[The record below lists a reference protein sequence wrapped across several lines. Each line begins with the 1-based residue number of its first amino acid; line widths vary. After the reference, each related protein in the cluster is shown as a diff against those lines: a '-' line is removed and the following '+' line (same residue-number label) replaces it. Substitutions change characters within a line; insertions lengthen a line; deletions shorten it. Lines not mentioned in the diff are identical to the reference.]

1 MAERRQR
8 HEWIDLLRGVAV
20 VGMVWTHSFNTFL
33 AAGLQETSMYREM
46 GFYHGLVAPIF
57 FWVAGLMRGM
67 SAEKPGQPKSAWPTV
82 RRLMMIWLVGCLMHM
97 PWAAV
102 MNVQMDT
109 AAWATLFQ
117 CDVLNCLAL
126 SCLLLLGI
134 EQLMGANKAKAWLV
148 VAMVGFAFVGLT
160 DQAAGLQTGII
171 PVDALLSRKTGSL
184 FPMFPWFGFAAA
196 GFAMGHVGVPGWRV
210 ALLAAVVAFGV
221 PWIPGETGTVGF
233 FFERLGWVVMIA
245 TVAAKLNPH
254 IARKPRWLMLAG
266 RESLWLYVVHLMLIH
281 AVPLW
286 RGQSLEHLVGRTQSA
301 GMVLVIF
308 VLLLSASLAAAWWN
322 ERRKQRRANV

>member
-8 HEWIDLLRGVAV
+8 QEWIDLLRGVAV

-33 AAGLQETSMYREM
+33 AIELQESSTYRELS
-46 GFYHGLVAPIF
+46 FYHGLVAPIF
-57 FWVAGLMRGM
+57 FWVAGLMRGL
-67 SAEKPGQPKSAWPTV
+67 SAARPGPSKPAWPTV
-82 RRLMMIWLVGCLMHM
+82 RRLVTIWLVGCFMHM

-102 MNVQMDT
+102 MSARMDA

-134 EQLMGANKAKAWLV
+134 EQMMRANKAKAWLV

-160 DQAAGLQTGII
+160 DQAAGLKTGLI
-171 PVDALLSRKTGSL
+171 PVDALLSRKTGSQ

-196 GFAMGHVGVPGWRV
+196 GFVMGHVGTPGWKA

-245 TVAAKLNPH
+245 AVAARLNPH
-254 IARKPRWLMLAG
+254 IAWMPRWLMLAG

-281 AVPLW
+281 AVPFW
-286 RGQSLEHLVGRTQSA
+286 RGQSLEHLIGRTQPVW
-301 GMVLVIF
+301 MVLVIF
-308 VLLLSASLAAAWWN
+308 ALVLTASLLVAWWN
-322 ERRKQRRANV
+322 ERRKLRQIND